1 MVTPAPEE
9 EDGEEGVTPQPSEDS
24 DSGKSCEAS
33 PEESGVS
40 AGDIEVAI

>member
-1 MVTPAPEE
+1 MVTLAPEE
-9 EDGEEGVTPQPSEDS
+9 EGSEEGVTPQPCKDS
-24 DSGKSCEAS
+24 DSGESYEAS

>member
-9 EDGEEGVTPQPSEDS
+9 EDGEEEVTPQPSEDS
-24 DSGKSCEAS
+24 DSTKSYEAS
-33 PEESGVS
+33 PEDSGVS